1 MDWIADHIQ
10 LVIAAAAA
18 FAYWLNARKQQE
30 DEDAEPT
37 NERQFRD
44 ESQEAAEEAE
54 RARRIREEI
63 RRKITERSSGG
74 SPQVPRPVAG
84 PPPLIPTLDVDPPV
98 FAPETP
104 RQPLIDTAM
113 LEQQRRLREQL
124 EEAART
130 KRRAQEI
137 RQGLP
142 GKRTKQAATAPA
154 LAGGGLRADLQNRA
168 SLRRAVVLR
177 EVLGPPVG
185 LR

>member
-1 MDWIADHIQ
+1 MDWITDHIQ

-18 FAYWLNARKQQE
+18 FAYWLNARKQQQEE
-30 DEDAEPT
+30 DDEPNT
-37 NERQFRD
+37 RQFRD

-63 RRKITERSSGG
+63 RRKITERSGG
-74 SPQVPRPVAG
+74 DSPSAPRPVAG
-84 PPPLIPTLDVDPPV
+84 PPPLFPQRDLESPV
-98 FAPETP
+98 FAPEPP
-104 RQPLIDTAM
+104 RQPMIDTAV
-113 LEQQRRLREQL
+113 LEQQRRLQEQL

-130 KRRAQEI
+130 RRRAQEI
-137 RQGLP
+137 RQSIP
-142 GKRTKQAATAPA
+142 NQQTPTRVATSAPA
-154 LAGGGLRADLQNRA
+154 VRSLRADLQNRA